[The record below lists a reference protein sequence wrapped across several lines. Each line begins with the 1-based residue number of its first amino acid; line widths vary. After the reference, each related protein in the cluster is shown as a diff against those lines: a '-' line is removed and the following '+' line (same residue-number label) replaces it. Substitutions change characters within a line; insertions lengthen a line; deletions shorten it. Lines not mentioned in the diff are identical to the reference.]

1 MLQRPDRPRLF
12 YGWIV
17 VAVAFV
23 TMAIGVNT
31 RPVFSLLFPP
41 ILAEFQWDRGV
52 TAAAFSIGFVS
63 SALYAPLIGYCMDR
77 YGPRLVIPA
86 GALLVSLGLV
96 LATLSTQPWHFYL
109 TLGVLVVGASTLLS
123 YVGHMVF
130 LPNWFARRRGLAMGI
145 AFSGV
150 GIGGILLL
158 PLFQAAI
165 DGIGWRRGCW
175 AFAVLLLVV
184 VVPMNALL
192 QHRRPEDLGLMPDGD
207 AAPTGDTEGGRPP
220 DNVVDRGWAST
231 DWTISRAVRT
241 VRFWLIAGGYFGAMF
256 AWYAILVHQT
266 KYLLDLGI
274 DAGQAAL
281 ALGLVSLF
289 GVAGQPALGH
299 LSDRIG
305 REWVWTIS
313 AAGFATAYVLLL
325 VLQDQPGLP
334 LVYLMVAAQ
343 GLFGYGLAAVYGAV
357 PADIFQGPRY
367 GTIFGTLTI
376 AGSAGAAAGPWLTGL
391 LFDLTGSYASSFQ
404 ITIGLS
410 LASAALIWLAAPRK
424 VRVVAGR
431 LGR

>member
-1 MLQRPDRPRLF
+1 MLQRPERPRLF

-77 YGPRLVIPA
+77 FGPRLVIPA
-86 GALLVSLGLV
+86 GAVLVSLGLV

-123 YVGHMVF
+123 YIGHMVF

-150 GIGGILLL
+150 GIGAILLL
-158 PLFQAAI
+158 PLFQTAI
-165 DGIGWRRGCW
+165 DGIGWRQGCW
-175 AFAVLLLVV
+175 AFAALLLVV

-192 QHRRPEDLGLMPDGD
+192 QRQRPEDLGLTPDGD
-207 AAPTGDTEGGRPP
+207 PVPAATKATAAQP
-220 DNVVDRGWAST
+220 DNVVDRAWTAI
-231 DWTISRAVRT
+231 DWTIFRAART
-241 VRFWLIAGGYFGAMF
+241 VRFWLIAGAYFGAMF

-266 KYLLDLGI
+266 KYLLDLGV

-281 ALGLVSLF
+281 ALGFVGLF
-289 GVAGQPALGH
+289 GVLGQPALGH

-313 AAGFATAYVLLL
+313 VVGFAGAYALLL
-325 VLQDQPGLP
+325 IMQHQPSLV

-357 PADIFQGPRY
+357 AADIFQGPRY

-376 AGSAGAAAGPWLTGL
+376 AGSAGAAGGPWLTGA

-404 ITIGLS
+404 IAIALS
-410 LASAALIWLAAPRK
+410 LASAVLIWLAAPRR

-431 LGR
+431 LNR

>member
-1 MLQRPDRPRLF
+1 MLQRPERPRLF

-41 ILAEFQWDRGV
+41 ILAEFRWDRGI
-52 TAAAFSIGFVS
+52 TAAAFSIGFIS
-63 SALYAPLIGYCMDR
+63 SALYAPLIGLCMDR
-77 YGPRLVIPA
+77 FGARLVISA
-86 GALLVSLGLV
+86 GAIAVSAGLA
-96 LATLSTQPWHFYL
+96 LATVSSQPWHFYL

-130 LPNWFARRRGLAMGI
+130 LPNWFVRQRGLAMGI

-150 GIGGILLL
+150 GVGAILLL
-158 PLFQAAI
+158 PLFQTAI
-165 DGIGWRRGCW
+165 DGIGWRQGCW
-175 AFAVLLLVV
+175 AFAGLLLVV
-184 VVPMNALL
+184 VVPLNALL
-192 QHRRPEDLGLMPDGD
+192 QRQRPEDLGLTPDGD
-207 AAPTGDTEGGRPP
+207 AEPAAGKAGGKRP
-220 DNVVDRGWAST
+220 DNVVDPAWTAI
-231 DWTISRAVRT
+231 DWTVRRAART

-274 DAGQAAL
+274 GAGQAAL
-281 ALGLVSLF
+281 ALGFVSLF
-289 GVAGQPALGH
+289 GVLGQPALGH

-313 AAGFATAYVLLL
+313 AAGFAAAYALLL
-325 VLQDQPGLP
+325 VMQHQPGLL
-334 LVYLMVAAQ
+334 LVYLMVGAQ

-357 PADIFQGPRY
+357 SADIFQGRHY

-376 AGSAGAAAGPWLTGL
+376 AGSAGAAAGPWLTGA
-391 LFDLTGSYASSFQ
+391 LFDATGSYASPFQ
-404 ITIGLS
+404 IAIGLS

-431 LGR
+431 LKR

>member
-1 MLQRPDRPRLF
+1 MSERPERPRLF

-41 ILAEFQWDRGV
+41 ILAEFQWERGV
-52 TAAAFSIGFVS
+52 TAAAFSIGFIS
-63 SALYAPLIGYCMDR
+63 SALYAPLIGLCMDR
-77 YGPRLVIPA
+77 FGARLVIPA
-86 GALLVSLGLV
+86 GAVLVSAGLV
-96 LATLSTQPWHFYL
+96 LATVSTQPWHFYL

-130 LPNWFARRRGLAMGI
+130 LPNWFVRRRGLAMGI

-150 GIGGILLL
+150 GIGAILLL
-158 PLFQAAI
+158 PLFQTAI
-165 DGIGWRRGCW
+165 DGIGWRQGCW
-175 AFAVLLLVV
+175 AFAALLLVV
-184 VVPMNALL
+184 VVPMNAAL
-192 QHRRPEDLGLMPDGD
+192 QRQRPEDLGLTPDGD
-207 AAPTGDTEGGRPP
+207 AAPAAGTATPPPP
-220 DNVVDRGWAST
+220 DNVVDPAWAAV
-231 DWTISRAVRT
+231 DWTVFRAART
-241 VRFWLIAGGYFGAMF
+241 LRFWLIAAGYFGAMF

-274 DAGQAAL
+274 GAGQAAL
-281 ALGLVSLF
+281 ALGFVSLF
-289 GVAGQPALGH
+289 GVLGQPALGH

-313 AAGFATAYVLLL
+313 AAGFAAAYALLL
-325 VLQDQPGLP
+325 VMQREPGLV

-357 PADIFQGPRY
+357 PADIFQGRHY

-376 AGSAGAAAGPWLTGL
+376 AGSAGAAAGPWLTGV
-391 LFDLTGSYASSFQ
+391 LFDATGSYASSFQ
-404 ITIGLS
+404 IAIGLS
-410 LASAALIWLAAPRK
+410 LASALLIWLAAPRK

-431 LGR
+431 LNR

>member
-1 MLQRPDRPRLF
+1 MLQRPERPRLF

-63 SALYAPLIGYCMDR
+63 AALYAPLIGYCMDR
-77 YGPRLVIPA
+77 FGPRLVIPA
-86 GALLVSLGLV
+86 GAVLVSIGLA

-123 YVGHMVF
+123 YIGHMVF

-158 PLFQAAI
+158 PLFQIAI
-165 DGIGWRRGCW
+165 DGIGWRQGCW

-192 QHRRPEDLGLMPDGD
+192 QRRRPEDLGLRPDGD
-207 AAPTGDTEGGRPP
+207 PAPVAAKAKGANP
-220 DNVVDRGWAST
+220 DNVVDPAWTAI
-231 DWTISRAVRT
+231 DWTIYRAART
-241 VRFWLIAGGYFGAMF
+241 IRFWLIAGGYFGAMF

-266 KYLLDLGI
+266 KYLLDLGV

-281 ALGLVSLF
+281 ALGFVSLF
-289 GVAGQPALGH
+289 GVLGQPALGH

-313 AAGFATAYVLLL
+313 VAGFAAAYALLL
-325 VLQDQPGLP
+325 VMQQQPGLV

-357 PADIFQGPRY
+357 AADIFQGPRY
-367 GTIFGTLTI
+367 GTIFGTVTI
-376 AGSAGAAAGPWLTGL
+376 AGSAGAAAGPWLTGA

-404 ITIGLS
+404 IAIGLC
-410 LASAALIWLAAPRK
+410 LVSALLIWLAAPRK

-431 LGR
+431 LNR

>member
-1 MLQRPDRPRLF
+1 MLQRPERPRLF

-41 ILAEFQWDRGV
+41 FLAEFQWDRGV
-52 TAAAFSIGFVS
+52 TAAVFSIGFIS
-63 SALYAPLIGYCMDR
+63 SALYAPLIGYSMDR
-77 YGPRLVIPA
+77 FGPRLVIPV
-86 GALLVSLGLV
+86 GAVLVSIGLA

-123 YVGHMVF
+123 YIGHMVF
-130 LPNWFARRRGLAMGI
+130 LPNWFARRRGLAMGV

-158 PLFQAAI
+158 PLFQTAI
-165 DGIGWRRGCW
+165 DGIGWRQGCW
-175 AFAVLLLVV
+175 AFAVLLLAV
-184 VVPMNALL
+184 VVPLNALL
-192 QHRRPEDLGLMPDGD
+192 QRQRPEDLGLRPDGD
-207 AAPTGDTEGGRPP
+207 DAPAETEIAAARP
-220 DNVVDRGWAST
+220 DNVVDPAWTAV
-231 DWTISRAVRT
+231 DWTIFRAART

-266 KYLLDLGI
+266 KYLLDLGV

-281 ALGLVSLF
+281 ALGLVGMF
-289 GVAGQPALGH
+289 GVLGQPVLGH

-313 AAGFATAYVLLL
+313 VVGFAAAYVLLL
-325 VLQDQPGLP
+325 IMQDQPSLV

-376 AGSAGAAAGPWLTGL
+376 AGSVGAAAGPWLTGA
-391 LFDLTGSYASSFQ
+391 LFDLTGSYASSFR
-404 ITIGLS
+404 IAIGLS
-410 LASAALIWLAAPRK
+410 LVSALLIWLAAPRK

-431 LGR
+431 LNR